1 MVIDFERS
9 MKKLRSVNGYLGS
22 AVLNY
27 SGETLYMDEENT
39 SVDIAYSASIFNDA
53 FRMISE
59 SSLDIGFSGT
69 SLVEARTEDGHV
81 FLVNSS
87 GSGSADNFSR
97 LTSFAIFRDDG
108 NVALGKMIMEKTI
121 KSMSEAMSLI

>member
-1 MVIDFERS
+1 MIEFEQS
-9 MKKLRSVNGYLGS
+9 MKKLRTVNGYLGS
-22 AVLNY
+22 AVLNF
-27 SGETLYMDEENT
+27 SGETLYMDDENT

-59 SSLDIGFSGT
+59 SSLDVGFADA

-87 GSGSADNFSR
+87 GNTGGDNFSK
-97 LTSFAIFRDDG
+97 LTTFAIFRDDG
-108 NVALGKMIMEKTI
+108 NVALGKMIMERSVQ
-121 KSMSEAMSLI
+121 SMSKGMSEL

>member
-1 MVIDFERS
+1 MIEFEQS

-22 AVLNY
+22 AVLNF
-27 SGETLYMDEENT
+27 SGETLYMDDENT

-53 FRMISE
+53 YRMISE
-59 SSLDIGFSGT
+59 SSLDVGFAEA

-87 GSGSADNFSR
+87 GSGSGDNFSK
-97 LTSFAIFRDDG
+97 LTTFAIFRDDG
-108 NVALGKMIMEKTI
+108 NVALGKMIMEKTVQ
-121 KSMSEAMSLI
+121 SMSKAMADI

>member
-1 MVIDFERS
+1 MIEFEQS

-22 AVLNY
+22 AVLNF

-59 SSLDIGFSGT
+59 SSLDVGFAEA

-87 GSGSADNFSR
+87 GDAGGDNFSK
-97 LTSFAIFRDDG
+97 LTTFAIFRDDG
-108 NVALGKMIMEKTI
+108 NVALGKMIMERTI
-121 KSMSEAMSLI
+121 QNMSKAMNEL

>member
-1 MVIDFERS
+1 MIQFEQS

-22 AVLNY
+22 AVLNF

-59 SSLDIGFSGT
+59 SSLDVGFSDA

-81 FLVNSS
+81 FLINSS
-87 GSGSADNFSR
+87 GASSSDNFSK
-97 LTSFAIFRDDG
+97 LTTFAIFRDDG

-121 KSMSEAMSLI
+121 QNMSKEMNEL

>member
-1 MVIDFERS
+1 MIEFDQA

-22 AVLNY
+22 AVLNF
-27 SGETLYMDEENT
+27 SGETLYLDEENT

-59 SSLDIGFSGT
+59 SSLDVGFADA

-87 GSGSADNFSR
+87 GD
-97 LTSFAIFRDDG
+97 
-108 NVALGKMIMEKTI
+108 
-121 KSMSEAMSLI
+121 

>member
-1 MVIDFERS
+1 MIEFDQS

-22 AVLNY
+22 AVLNF
-27 SGETLYMDEENT
+27 SGETLYIDEENT

-59 SSLDIGFSGT
+59 SSLDVGFAEA
-69 SLVEARTEDGHV
+69 SLVESRTEDGHV

-87 GSGSADNFSR
+87 GSSTGDNFSK
-97 LTSFAIFRDDG
+97 LTTFAIFRDDG
-108 NVALGKMIMEKTI
+108 NVALGKMIMEKTAQSMS
-121 KSMSEAMSLI
+121 KSMAEL